1 MATATPTPAS
11 QIATPEDTPRV
22 APGALELVRTFVNT
36 VDVETG
42 DDVLAA
48 GDPKAVKAWFVEQDL
63 LADDARVTAADA
75 KRVVEAREALRALL
89 LANNG
94 EPLDESAVAVLND
107 VAGRSPLEAQF
118 GTEGTIAVTGRAE
131 GVDGAL
137 GQLLAIVVQAVVGRH
152 LVAAQGVQGARLRS
166 GRSTTSPATDPGSGA
181 SWRSAGTGARR
192 APTGTASATTDERQR
207 AGAPPHI
214 VSRMSRR

>member
-1 MATATPTPAS
+1 VAAATPTPES

-63 LADDARVTAADA
+63 VAGDARVTAADA
-75 KRVVEAREALRALL
+75 KRVVDVREALRALL

-94 EPLDESAVAVLND
+94 EPLADGAVAVLND
-107 VAGRSPLEAQF
+107 VAARSPLEAQF
-118 GTEGTIAVTGRAE
+118 GAEGTITVTGRDE
-131 GVDGAL
+131 GVEGAL
-137 GQLLAIVVQAVVGRH
+137 GQLLAIVVQAVSDGTWS
-152 LVAAQGVQGARLRS
+152 RLKACKAHDCEWAFYDKSRNRS
-166 GRSTTSPATDPGSGA
+166 GQWCVMAVCGNRSKA
-181 SWRSAGTGARR
+181 RSYRDR
-192 APTGTASATTDERQR
+192 KRDD
-207 AGAPPHI
+207 
-214 VSRMSRR
+214 